1 MHGASFLM
9 FVAVWW
15 FHDMGLLLFL
25 ISTLYFKKPNQPGLS
40 ESDCHSLILIYAKLT
55 YNNLV
60 TIPQNFHLI
69 ATFIQ
74 HIIIFFMTW
83 FIYTVNNKTKCL
95 FIGITGLSF
104 VPNYFNPYEISKLR
118 LMIRVLLYCFLT
130 YSIKKPDA
138 TRLQFPNILCW
149 PGYYLHMKFFGYL
162 SRFK

>member
-130 YSIKKPDA
+130 YRIKKPDA
-138 TRLQFPNILCW
+138 TQIGNSQI
-149 PGYYLHMKFFGYL
+149 YYVGMDIIYT
-162 SRFK
+162 